1 MENLILTLHII
12 ASLGV
17 IGLTLVQHGK
27 GADAGAAFGGGNSGS
42 AFGVQGAANFLSR
55 STSICVTG
63 FFCTSIALAIIA
75 TNNNTDNYSVV
86 NSPQETSEKQ
96 VTEAES
102 DGNMG
107 AQDIPN

>member
-27 GADAGAAFGGGNSGS
+27 GADAGPAFGGGNSES

-55 STSICVTG
+55 STSIFVTA
-63 FFCTSIALAIIA
+63 FFCTSIALALIA
-75 TNNNTDNYSVV
+75 IADFTIGMTN
-86 NSPQETSEKQ
+86 
-96 VTEAES
+96 S
-102 DGNMG
+102 DFLKILTMSTFSSISFRFG
-107 AQDIPN
+107 

>member
-12 ASLGV
+12 VSLGV

-27 GADAGAAFGGGNSGS
+27 GADAGPAFGGGNSGS

-55 STSICVTG
+55 GTAICVTG
-63 FFCTSIALAIIA
+63 FFCTSIALALIA
-75 TNNNTDNYSVV
+75 GNNNSDLSVV
-86 NSPQETSEKQ
+86 NIPQENIVVEP
-96 VTEAES
+96 ES
-102 DGNMG
+102 DKNLG